1 MQAGELGRLAPVE
14 VVSVRAHRV
23 LGAAGEPEAEVE
35 VTTHQGAFV
44 ARAGVPSVGRGPEAA
59 EAGDEGGGEEV
70 AEADTAEEGEPDAE
84 GETPG
89 GEGEEEVEEGGG
101 EGEAEEEEATEVKA
115 ELTVEE
121 EVDLAVDFLGAVL
134 GPIVVGRDPRQQAA
148 LDKALTDAVQAHTD
162 AGESQPKPPKFS
174 AMVTLGLSVA
184 LCRAAAASGPGGVVG
199 HVAQLAGNTRPVIPV
214 PAFVLINGGSAG
226 DNAQLNLRSVQI
238 MPTGAGTFAD
248 AWKMGSST
256 FEALRGLV
264 REQYAGD
271 LLKVGAT
278 GGLVPSAS
286 GPEAVLSLVAEAVEA
301 AECTGKLKLAVDAAG
316 ADLYDP
322 ENDSYRQN
330 VTDEAGSRPTEDLT
344 AHYETLCSDH
354 GVVSIRDPF
363 AAQSLESLAGLTAQG
378 TSQVVV
384 RTGGESSGAAAAAQL
399 LEGKACSA
407 LSLQMRDL
415 GTVSDALD
423 VARQAQGT
431 RCGLVISHPPG
442 SVSDTFAA
450 DLAVGLS
457 AGLAD
462 FGAPR
467 AAGLLCD
474 RLRTLE
480 AEAVLPFAGAGYRFV
495 EWA

>member
-35 VTTHQGAFV
+35 VTTHQGAFI
-44 ARAGVPSVGRGPEAA
+44 ARAGVPSVERGPEAA
-59 EAGDEGGGEEV
+59 EAGDEGGGEEA
-70 AEADTAEEGEPDAE
+70 AEADPAEEGDAGAE

-89 GEGEEEVEEGGG
+89 GEGEEAVEEGGG
-101 EGEAEEEEATEVKA
+101 EGEAEEEEATEVKP

-134 GPIVVGRDPRQQAA
+134 GPVVVGRDPRQQAA
-148 LDKALTDAVQAHTD
+148 LDKALTDAVQGHAD
-162 AGESQPKPPKFS
+162 AVGSQPPKFS
-174 AMVTLGLSVA
+174 AMATLGLSVA

-214 PAFVLINGGSAG
+214 PAFALINGGSAG
-226 DNAQLNLRSVQI
+226 DNAQLNLRSVQV
-238 MPTGAGTFAD
+238 MPTGAETFAG
-248 AWKMGSST
+248 AWKMGSSA

-264 REQYAGD
+264 QEQFAGD

-286 GPEAVLSLVAEAVEA
+286 SPEAALTLVAEAVEA

-322 ENDSYRQN
+322 ESDSYRKN
-330 VTDEAGSRPTEDLT
+330 VADEAGSRPTEDLT
-344 AHYETLCSDH
+344 AHYEALCSDH

-363 AAQSLESLAGLTAQG
+363 AAQSIESMAGLTAQG

-384 RTGGESSGAAAAAQL
+384 RTGGESSGAPAAAQL

-423 VARQAQGT
+423 VARQAQGA
-431 RCGLVISHPPG
+431 RCGLVVSHPPG
-442 SVSDTFAA
+442 SASDTFAA

-480 AEAVLPFAGAGYRFV
+480 AEAGLPFAGAGYRFV